1 MCKRCEQGGEGCNG
15 VFSKN
20 WLMKMTSNNSVNVD
34 FAKSWKH
41 KLIFEHTKHKQYS
54 HWQLGYKQILAE
66 IFQLYTWKYLCFQC
80 TNFK

>member
-1 MCKRCEQGGEGCNG
+1 MCKRCEEGGEGCNG

-41 KLIFEHTKHKQYS
+41 KLTFEHTKHKQYS
-54 HWQLGYKQILAE
+54 TLTIGIK
-66 IFQLYTWKYLCFQC
+66 
-80 TNFK
+80 TNFGWNISTLYMKVLVLSMYKF